1 MKATIKS
8 LTLQNFKG
16 CKEKTYQFAGKNATV
31 SGANASGKTT
41 ILDAFWWC
49 LFNKDSLGNEKFSI
63 RPLNEKGNVV
73 HNVDIKVS
81 VLMDLNGRE
90 MEFTKTQKEK
100 WVKKRGTDVTELQGN
115 ENLYEIDGYPKSEK
129 DYKLAI
135 SEIVSE
141 EIFKMITSPTYF
153 PSMKWKDQRDILMR
167 FVSDVSDYDLA
178 SGKSDFAELLEEIQK
193 APSLDDI
200 KAKYQKA
207 LNEWKKKQLEIPVRI
222 DELEKSKVDV
232 DVAELELQRNS
243 ISEKIISNNEKM
255 EDVSKTST
263 EYQVLSSEVM
273 QLKFEESDLVRKL
286 NEQNTLMRKNLFD
299 AIDSKEVALNVNKRD
314 VMRLENEIKTLE
326 SNIQM
331 AETKIQQLRDEYTSV
346 YGVKFD
352 ENSLVCSFCGQ
363 EYPADKKEQIKA
375 DFEENK
381 ADKLQKITDNGNET
395 KVKIQSLK
403 KDLEEKK
410 SSLEKYKGQMETHIN
425 EIEVLKSKL
434 ERLPVTIDVSQSQ
447 EYKDLKEKIA
457 EKEMALSKI
466 SNTDDIRR
474 SIEDENRQLNQALL
488 EVERQI
494 AKSEQNNDIDERISQ
509 FQVEQREIAQK
520 VADQEKMLYLLEEFI
535 RYKMD
540 MISESINNRFDGIN
554 FKLFENQ
561 INGGLKETCEITVNG
576 VPYGSLNNG
585 HRIVAGLQ
593 IIKALQGLYDVSMPV
608 FIDNAESV
616 NDFNLP
622 SMDCQLIL
630 LKVSESDL
638 KVEVG

>member
-16 CKEKTYQFAGKNATV
+16 CKEKTYQFDGKNATV

-63 RPLNEKGNVV
+63 RPLDEKGNVV
-73 HNVDIKVS
+73 HNVEIKVS
-81 VLMDLNGRE
+81 VLMDLNGME

-100 WVKKRGTDVTELQGN
+100 WVKKRGSDVTELQGN

-129 DYKLAI
+129 DYKMAI

-178 SGKSDFAELLEEIQK
+178 SGKSDFADLLEEIQK

-232 DVAELELQRNS
+232 DVAELELQRNA
-243 ISEKIISNNEKM
+243 ISEKIIANNEKI

-263 EYQVLSSEVM
+263 EYQALSNEVM
-273 QLKFEESDLVRKL
+273 QLKFEESDLQMKL
-286 NEQNTLMRKNLFD
+286 NSENTANRQYLFD
-299 AIDSKEVALNVNKRD
+299 LIDDNECTLNSTKRD
-314 VMRLENEIKTLE
+314 VMRLENDIKTLE
-326 SNIQM
+326 NNIQM

-352 ENSLVCSFCGQ
+352 ENRLVCSFCGQ
-363 EYPADKKEQIKA
+363 EYTTDKKEQIKA
-375 DFEENK
+375 DFEKNK
-381 ADKLQKITDNGNET
+381 ADKLQKITDDGNET

-403 KDLEEKK
+403 KDMEEKK
-410 SSLEKYKGQMETHIN
+410 SSVEKYKEQMETHIS

-434 ERLPVTIDVSQSQ
+434 DRLPVTIDVSQSQ
-447 EYKDLKEKIA
+447 EYKDLKDKIA

-474 SIEDENRQLNQALL
+474 SIEDDNRQLNQSLL

-509 FQVEQREIAQK
+509 LQVEQREIAQK

-540 MISESINNRFDGIN
+540 MISESINSKFDGIN

-638 KVEVG
+638 KVEV